1 MSVPVCAGND
11 TSRSL
16 LAIPLR
22 HGPLAPLGL
31 VAVAGLFRFGL
42 GAVRTVR

>member
-1 MSVPVCAGND
+1 MSVRVCAGND

-16 LAIPLR
+16 LSFPPR
-22 HGPLAPLGL
+22 HRSLAALGL
-31 VAVAGLFRFGL
+31 VAIAGLSRFGL